1 MPLSE
6 LKLNR
11 RGIIKSLPQMKLL
24 DSLGLREGTTIMILS
39 RQPLN
44 GPLVIQLGRRSI
56 ALGRDI
62 SDHIHVDEV
71 S

>member
-24 DSLGLREGTTIMILS
+24 DSLGLREGTTIVILS

-62 SDHIHVDEV
+62 SDQIHVDEV

>member
-62 SDHIHVDEV
+62 SDQIHVDEV